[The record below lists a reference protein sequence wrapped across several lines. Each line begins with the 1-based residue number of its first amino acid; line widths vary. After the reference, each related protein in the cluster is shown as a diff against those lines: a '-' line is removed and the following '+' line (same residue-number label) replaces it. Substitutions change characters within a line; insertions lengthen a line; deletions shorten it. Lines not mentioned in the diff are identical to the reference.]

1 MLCFS
6 LATTDTAFFTILSP
20 CSFFYAAPLSTAF
33 HYWQESC
40 LLPACGFH
48 SSDFRPALPSSL
60 ELRGLLHV
68 TEQLNE
74 AKQAAI
80 LVCLPVLSCLDAFI
94 LTCKLTNVSSFPSQP
109 SPFFSLCP
117 FNAFS
122 LKFLRGESLEK
133 IQEVRH
139 LLSIT
144 KENKLV

>member
-1 MLCFS
+1 MQL
-6 LATTDTAFFTILSP
+6 LSP
-20 CSFFYAAPLSTAF
+20 LHFITGRSLVSYQYVDFT
-33 HYWQESC
+33 
-40 LLPACGFH
+40 LLTLA
-48 SSDFRPALPSSL
+48 PALPSSL

-80 LVCLPVLSCLDAFI
+80 LVCLPVLSCLDVFI

-109 SPFFSLCP
+109 SPFSSLCP